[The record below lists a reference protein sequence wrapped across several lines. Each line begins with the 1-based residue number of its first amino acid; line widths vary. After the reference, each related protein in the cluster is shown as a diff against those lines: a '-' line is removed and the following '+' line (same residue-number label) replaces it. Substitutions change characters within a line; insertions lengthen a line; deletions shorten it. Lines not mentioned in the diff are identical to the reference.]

1 MPMICS
7 CQIDSGYIIV
17 FPGGIFLFWCSGL
30 YCLKSVL
37 CCWSSKVL
45 CRSSIVL
52 ALLTQACHRL
62 DELLLCPSS
71 SSAWAQVTGAS
82 FSVPFFLL
90 SVGTGDRNK
99 LLCTLLLPQRGHR
112 WQGQASLCPSSASAW
127 AQVTGASFSVPF
139 FLLSVNSLW
148 VWVTYFVADTHVRE
162 SLRVCEACFAA
173 DTHTEKSLRVC

>member
-1 MPMICS
+1 MTLLS
-7 CQIDSGYIIV
+7 
-17 FPGGIFLFWCSGL
+17 FPGGIFLLWCSGL

-71 SSAWAQVTGAS
+71 ASTWAQVTGAS

-90 SVGTGDRNK
+90 SVGTGDRGK
-99 LLCTLLLPQRGHR
+99 LLCTLLPPQCGHR
-112 WQGQASLCPSSASAW
+112 WQDQASLYPFPASMWIVYGYAKL
-127 AQVTGASFSVPF
+127 V
-139 FLLSVNSLW
+139 LLLIPTLW
-148 VWVTYFVADTHVRE
+148 IVRGYAK
-162 SLRVCEACFAA
+162 LILLQIP
-173 DTHTEKSLRVC
+173 KSWKPKV